1 MKKTCFFIG
10 PIGNEKTPT
19 RDWSDQVLEY
29 IVTPAVTELGYETPK
44 RADRIPGLG
53 SITFEI
59 MRRLVEDDLVVAD
72 LTEGNPNAFYELAI
86 RHALKK
92 PTVHIIRSGEKIPFD
107 VRDIPVISVMIDNLR
122 EAEKA
127 KQELKLNIQAF
138 ESAESFVI
146 PYIDRIDQL
155 KQVFE
160 SPKSSAEKEN
170 LINILERLDNIRF
183 SINDL
188 KIDLANLLK
197 QTTYTRPEGP
207 NTSAFVEKRLA
218 KTELIRK
225 QRDNKNKKTKTNT
238 KK

>member
-1 MKKTCFFIG
+1 MKKNCFFIG
-10 PIGNEKTPT
+10 PIGNDKTPT
-19 RDWSDQVLEY
+19 RNWSDQVLEY
-29 IVTPAVTELGYETPK
+29 IVTPVILELDYEPPK
-44 RADRIPGLG
+44 RADRIPGLS

-59 MRRLVEDDLVVAD
+59 MRRLVEDELVIAD

-92 PTVHIIRSGEKIPFD
+92 PTVHIIKEGEKIPFD
-107 VRDIPVISVMIDNLR
+107 VRDIPVISVRIDDLR

-127 KQELKLNIQAF
+127 RQELKVHIQAV
-138 ESAESFVI
+138 ENSESFVI
-146 PYIDRIDQL
+146 PYIERIDEL

-160 SPKSSAEKEN
+160 SPRSNAEKEN

-188 KIDLANLLK
+188 KLDLANLLK

-207 NTSAFVEKRLA
+207 NTSTFVEKRLA
-218 KTELIRK
+218 KTELIRN
-225 QRDNKNKKTKTNT
+225 QREKKNKKTTT
-238 KK
+238 KVKK